1 MKSSES
7 LLILYTCFGILFAY
21 NCYEIELRGDS
32 MIRLLIVLLITMSA
46 STAFADGLN
55 TGDTAWVLV
64 SSAFVMLMLPGLA
77 LFYGGMVRSKSALST
92 LLYSFSAL
100 CVAGVT
106 WAVIGFTIAFGESDS
121 LFMGSMKYFMFG
133 SDFMDAMSGTIPLG
147 TFAIFQGMF
156 AIITVALISGAI
168 VERMKFSAWLLFMP
182 LWIILVYSPIAYWVW
197 GGGWLGKLGALDFAG
212 GTVVH
217 FSSGMAALAIA
228 LVLGNR
234 KDFMHAKI
242 IPHNVT
248 YTVVGAGL
256 LWFGW
261 FGFNSG
267 SALAA
272 DKIASLAFVNT
283 MIAAAAAGFVWMIIE
298 MAVSKPSALG
308 VASGIVAGLVGI
320 TPAAGFVEPWAAIII
335 GGLTGALCYW
345 GITLKF
351 KFKLDDSLDV
361 FGIHGLGG
369 LFGAIATGVFATV
382 GAEGLIAGNAG
393 QVLIQIID
401 ALACGGYSFIMTL
414 IIAFAIKATI
424 GIRITPEEETEGT
437 DLNQHGEKA
446 YNFF

>member
-1 MKSSES
+1 MTR
-7 LLILYTCFGILFAY
+7 ILSIIFLTL
-21 NCYEIELRGDS
+21 
-32 MIRLLIVLLITMSA
+32 TA
-46 STAFADGLN
+46 STAFADELN
-55 TGDTAWVLV
+55 SGDTTWILV
-64 SSAFVMLMLPGLA
+64 SSALVFLMLPGLA
-77 LFYGGMVRSKSALST
+77 LFYGGMVRAKSVLST
-92 LLYSFSAL
+92 FLYSFSAL
-100 CVAGVT
+100 CVAGVA
-106 WAVIGFTIAFGESDS
+106 WAVVGFTIAFGESDS
-121 LFMGSMKYFMFG
+121 LFMGSMKYFMLG
-133 SDFMDAMSGTIPLG
+133 GDFMDAMSGTIPLG
-147 TFAIFQGMF
+147 IFAMFQGMF
-156 AIITVALISGAI
+156 AIITVALISGAV
-168 VERMKFSAWLLFMP
+168 VERMKFSAWVLFMP
-182 LWIILVYSPIAYWVW
+182 LWIILVYAPVAYWVW
-197 GGGWLGKLGALDFAG
+197 GGGWLSKMGALDFAG

-217 FSSGMAALAIA
+217 FASGMAALAIA

-248 YTVVGAGL
+248 YTVLGAGL

-272 DKIASLAFVNT
+272 DKIAALAFVNT
-283 MIAAAAAGFVWMIIE
+283 MIAAATAGFVWMLIE

-320 TPAAGFVEPWAAIII
+320 TPAAGFVEPWAAIVI
-335 GGLTGALCYW
+335 GALTGALCFW

-382 GAEGLIAGNAG
+382 GAEGLIAGNAN

-401 ALACGGYSFIMTL
+401 ALACGGYSFIVTY
-414 IIAFAIKATI
+414 IIARTIKATI
-424 GIRITPEEETEGT
+424 CIRITHEEETEGT

-446 YNFF
+446 YNLF

>member
-1 MKSSES
+1 MTR
-7 LLILYTCFGILFAY
+7 ILSIIFLTL
-21 NCYEIELRGDS
+21 
-32 MIRLLIVLLITMSA
+32 TA
-46 STAFADGLN
+46 STAFADELN
-55 TGDTAWVLV
+55 SGDTTWILV
-64 SSAFVMLMLPGLA
+64 SSALVLLMLPGLA
-77 LFYGGMVRSKSALST
+77 LFYGGMVRAKSVLST
-92 LLYSFSAL
+92 FLYSFSAL
-100 CVAGVT
+100 CVAGVA
-106 WAVIGFTIAFGESDS
+106 WAVVGFTIAFGESDS
-121 LFMGSMKYFMFG
+121 LFMGSMKYFMLG
-133 SDFMDAMSGTIPLG
+133 GDFMDAMSGTIPLG
-147 TFAIFQGMF
+147 IFAMFQGMF
-156 AIITVALISGAI
+156 AIITVALISGAV
-168 VERMKFSAWLLFMP
+168 VERMKFSAWVLFMP
-182 LWIILVYSPIAYWVW
+182 LWIILVYAPVAYWVW
-197 GGGWLGKLGALDFAG
+197 GGGWLSKMGALDFAG

-217 FSSGMAALAIA
+217 FASGMAALAIA

-248 YTVVGAGL
+248 YTVLGAGL

-261 FGFNSG
+261 FGFNAG

-272 DKIASLAFVNT
+272 DKIAALAFVNT
-283 MIAAAAAGFVWMIIE
+283 MIAAAAAGFVWMLIE

-320 TPAAGFVEPWAAIII
+320 TPAAGFVEPWAALVI
-335 GGLTGALCYW
+335 GALTGALCFW

-382 GAEGLIAGNAG
+382 GAEGLIAGNAN

-401 ALACGGYSFIMTL
+401 ALACGGYSFIVTY
-414 IIAFAIKATI
+414 IIARTIKATI
-424 GIRITPEEETEGT
+424 GIRITHEEETEGT

-446 YNFF
+446 YNLF